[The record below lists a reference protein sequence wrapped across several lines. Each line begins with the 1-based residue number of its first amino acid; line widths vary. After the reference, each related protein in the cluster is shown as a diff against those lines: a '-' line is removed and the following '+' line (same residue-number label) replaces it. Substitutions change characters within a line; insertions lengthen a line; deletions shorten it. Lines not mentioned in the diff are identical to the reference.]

1 MLVELLKQGKQ
12 VLMDYK
18 GFTALIDPKDPK
30 NYLQEVKDEYT
41 YGQIAQQKHIWC
53 IIDGVTPKVGHDFD
67 GGKLILVSSPRKE
80 IIGDFMK
87 HQRRKQFIMPTWE
100 EEEVDEC
107 WKLIHENKTTV
118 TLESLKKKF
127 RLCGG
132 IARWVFDTEMTLED
146 IRDNIES
153 AITSIDAKILDYQGQ
168 IVKGEELTHRLIHIH
183 TNLPSA
189 DNSDPD
195 PYTKSICYFASEKVA
210 NLCFEK
216 LKKVNNEKLRTFME
230 NAKEISEMGSLRGQ
244 LFEMICHV
252 ILRSGKDFPVREL
265 PNGHVE
271 TKNFGILEEEFYD
284 KVPEINGIENCYYR
298 PYSKTSKSVDSYIH
312 SNQLLQITV
321 AKKHGIK
328 QKGIKNLESILNK
341 SNEIYLYFAVP
352 KDNFDSFTKKQ
363 NYLEGEKKAV
373 DVEDWINEIKQ
384 YSLCVDL
391 DHFLISDYHI

>member
-1 MLVELLKQGKQ
+1 M
-12 VLMDYK
+12 
-18 GFTALIDPKDPK
+18 
-30 NYLQEVKDEYT
+30 NN
-41 YGQIAQQKHIWC
+41 AQ
-53 IIDGVTPKVGHDFD
+53 D
-67 GGKLILVSSPRKE
+67 
-80 IIGDFMK
+80 
-87 HQRRKQFIMPTWE
+87 
-100 EEEVDEC
+100 
-107 WKLIHENKTTV
+107 
-118 TLESLKKKF
+118 
-127 RLCGG
+127 
-132 IARWVFDTEMTLED
+132 
-146 IRDNIES
+146 
-153 AITSIDAKILDYQGQ
+153 
-168 IVKGEELTHRLIHIH
+168 
-183 TNLPSA
+183 
-189 DNSDPD
+189 
-195 PYTKSICYFASEKVA
+195 
-210 NLCFEK
+210 
-216 LKKVNNEKLRTFME
+216 
-230 NAKEISEMGSLRGQ
+230 ISEMGSLRGQ

-252 ILRSGKDFPVREL
+252 ILRSGKDFSVREL
-265 PNGHVE
+265 PNGRVE

-284 KVPEINGIENCYYR
+284 KVPEINRNENCYYR

>member
-1 MLVELLKQGKQ
+1 
-12 VLMDYK
+12 MDYK
-18 GFTALIDPKDPK
+18 GFTALIDPTDPK
-30 NYLQEVKDEYT
+30 NCLQEVKDEYK
-41 YGQIAQQKHIWC
+41 YRQIAQQKHIWC

-67 GGKLILVSSPRKE
+67 GGKLILVSSPKKE

-87 HQRRKQFIMPTWE
+87 HQNRKKFNMPTWK
-100 EEEVDEC
+100 EEEVDEY
-107 WKLIHENKTTV
+107 WRQIHENKTTV
-118 TLESLKKKF
+118 TLESLKEKF

-168 IVKGEELTHRLIHIH
+168 VVRGEELTHRLVHIH
-183 TNLPSA
+183 TNLPPA
-189 DNSDPD
+189 DNEDPDSD
-195 PYTKSICYFASEKVA
+195 PYTKSICYFASEYVA
-210 NLCFEK
+210 NLCLEK
-216 LKKVNNEKLRTFME
+216 LKKDDNEKLRKFMN
-230 NAKEISEMGSLRGQ
+230 NARDISEMGSLRGQ

-265 PNGHVE
+265 PNGRVE